1 MIRQYYT
8 LLHLSKELDSKLKG
22 YVVFEAFSQEKN
34 SVVLSL
40 YHPHNQHSTNIVISV
55 DAVSGTFYLD
65 SQFSRKRTNVTD
77 VFSILLQ
84 KEFQFSTVMPQE
96 RVLNIYFT
104 NYRVECVF
112 YGGANGTIGV
122 YSPENVLLEGLKILS
137 DKQPSS
143 LERKSFEYFVT
154 TASSIKVSKL
164 LSNSEFAFSSY
175 YSEEVASRCLIK
187 ANDTIENFDSEK
199 IEQIRSEALLLQQ
212 ELLTSNSYF
221 ILSNEKEK
229 IFSLIPLTK
238 FPKIEKAFTLV
249 SDGVRTMRW
258 MRQYEGE
265 YSELH
270 KKLEYYFEKAIAK
283 NESILRNIS
292 QDFHNED
299 KIEIPRTYSEILYS
313 LPKDTQLAKTPLEIT
328 HWDGKTYSIPV
339 DLQLT
344 ISENA
349 QLFREKSVKVQK
361 SKERLVQRRI
371 IVDTELE
378 RLKTKKREFDQITT
392 LKELTK
398 FAETIRLQQH
408 KGKHE
413 TFSKFKEFT
422 IHNQYKVYIGK
433 GASNNDELTFR
444 FAKPNDI
451 WLHAR
456 SVSGSHGIIK
466 MNTKQGIVPPKEVLE
481 EAAALVAYYSKSRN
495 GTMVP
500 VSYTFKK
507 YVRKKKGF
515 ADGAVIM
522 EREEVLFVEPKKPS
536 ENKEEM

>member
-40 YHPHNQHSTNIVISV
+40 YHPQNQDSTNIVISV
-55 DAVSGTFYLD
+55 DAISGTFYLD
-65 SQFSRKRTNVTD
+65 PQFSRKRNNVTD

-122 YSPENVLLEGLKILS
+122 YSPENELVEGLKILS
-137 DKQPSS
+137 DKDAPS
-143 LERKSFEYFVT
+143 LERKSFEYFVST
-154 TASSIKVSKL
+154 SKSAKISKV

-175 YSEEVASRCLIK
+175 YTDEVTVRCSLK
-187 ANDTIENFDSEK
+187 SNDTFESLDTQKVEK
-199 IEQIRSEALLLQQ
+199 LKSEASSLQQ
-212 ELLTSNSYF
+212 ELLLSDTFY

-229 IFSLIPLTK
+229 IFSLIPLSK
-238 FPKIEKAFTLV
+238 FPIIEKSFTSV
-249 SDGVRTMRW
+249 SDGVRTMKW
-258 MRQYEGE
+258 MRLYESE
-265 YSELH
+265 FSELH
-270 KKLEYYFEKAIAK
+270 KTLENYFLKAISK

-292 QDFHNED
+292 HDFHDKD
-299 KIEIPRTYSEILYS
+299 KIEIPKLFAEILYS
-313 LPKDTQLAKTPLEIT
+313 LPKDTVISETPYKAT
-328 HWDGKTYSIPV
+328 YWDGETYLIPI

-344 ISENA
+344 LSENA
-349 QLFREKSVKVQK
+349 QIFREKSVKVKK
-361 SKERLVQRRI
+361 SKERLDERRI
-371 IVDTELE
+371 SVANEVE
-378 RLKTKKREFDQITT
+378 RLQAKKREFDQITT
-392 LKELTK
+392 VKELNK
-398 FAETIRLQQH
+398 FAETIRFQQH
-408 KGKHE
+408 KGKNE

-422 IHNQYKVYIGK
+422 IHKQYKVYIGK

-481 EAAALVAYYSKSRN
+481 EAASLVAYYSKSRN

-522 EREEVLFVEPKKPS
+522 DREEVLFVEPKKPS
-536 ENKEEM
+536 ENPEEM

>member
-40 YHPHNQHSTNIVISV
+40 YHPQNQDSTNIVISV
-55 DAVSGTFYLD
+55 DAVNGTFYLD
-65 SQFSRKRTNVTD
+65 PQFSRKRTNVTD

-122 YSPENVLLEGLKILS
+122 YSPENELLEGLKIVS

-143 LERKSFEYFVT
+143 LDRKSFEYFV
-154 TASSIKVSKL
+154 SSSNSAKISKV

-175 YSEEVASRCLIK
+175 YSEEVSLRCSLK
-187 ANDTIENFDSEK
+187 ANDTLEGIDNEK
-199 IEQIRSEALLLQQ
+199 IEQLRTEAIAMQQ
-212 ELLTSNSYF
+212 ELLSTNSFY
-221 ILSNEKEK
+221 ILSNDMEK
-229 IFSLIPLTK
+229 IFSLITLTR
-238 FPKIEKAFTLV
+238 FPKIEKTFTSV

-258 MRQYEGE
+258 MRLYDSQF
-265 YSELH
+265 SELH
-270 KKLEYYFEKAIAK
+270 KQLENYFVKAIAK
-283 NESILRNIS
+283 NESIMRNIS
-292 QDFHNED
+292 QDFHNDD
-299 KIEIPRTYSEILYS
+299 KIEIPKIFAEILYS
-313 LPKDTQLAKTPLEIT
+313 LPKGTIISETPFVIT
-328 HWDGKTYSIPV
+328 HWDGNTYTIPI

-344 ISENA
+344 LSENA
-349 QLFREKSVKVQK
+349 QLFREKSNKVRK
-361 SKERLVQRRI
+361 SKERLEQRRI
-371 IVDTELE
+371 SVAKELE
-378 RLKTKKREFDQITT
+378 RLKTKKQEFDAIIS

-408 KGKHE
+408 KGKNE

-481 EAAALVAYYSKSRN
+481 EAASLVAYYSKSRN

-536 ENKEEM
+536 ENSEEM